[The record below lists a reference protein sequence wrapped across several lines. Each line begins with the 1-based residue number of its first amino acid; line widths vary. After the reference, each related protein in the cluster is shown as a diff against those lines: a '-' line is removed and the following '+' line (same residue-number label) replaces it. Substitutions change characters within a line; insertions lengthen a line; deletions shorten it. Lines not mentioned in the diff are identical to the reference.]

1 MPPLT
6 TVSHEHHRLIVIG
19 GGGHAREVIWLAR
32 EAIQPWDVVG
42 CLDDRDDVQGQLL
55 SGVPVIGRVQDWASH
70 PDSYFVVAIGNPRV
84 RRQVVQRM
92 ASAGTPRFATLVHRS
107 VQMSSFVN
115 IGAGS
120 IITAGCVLTTQIEVG
135 QHVILNTSSTVSHD
149 CVIADGVTVAPMVAI
164 SGEVRLADA
173 CEIGTGACIRQGLR
187 IGRGAMVG
195 MGAVVTR
202 DVPDFD
208 LVVGSPARPLRR
220 LESF

>member
-6 TVSHEHHRLIVIG
+6 SISHEHHRLIVIG
-19 GGGHAREVIWLAR
+19 GGGFAREVIWLAR
-32 EAIQPWDVVG
+32 EATQPWKVVG
-42 CLDDRDDVQGQLL
+42 CLDDRDGAQGQDL

-70 PDSYFVVAIGNPRV
+70 PDTYFVVAIGNPRV

-92 ASAGTPRFATLVHRS
+92 ALAGIPRFATLVHRS

-120 IITAGCVLTTQIEVG
+120 MITAGCVLTTQIEVG
-135 QHVILNTSSTVSHD
+135 RHVILNLSSTVGHD

-164 SGEVRLADA
+164 SGEVRLEEA
-173 CEIGTGACIRQGLR
+173 CEIGTGTCIRQGLR

-195 MGAVVTR
+195 MGTVVTR
-202 DVPDFD
+202 DVSDFE
-208 LVVGSPARPLRR
+208 LVVGSPARPLRQ